1 MLKQTDRSER
11 RITAKEIAAKL
22 GVSQST
28 VSRVLSNAPG
38 YQYSAETRR
47 RILQEAERAAYRPHA
62 VGRSLRERRTRV
74 VGFTSS
80 YANLDARNAFLAEI
94 IGSLQSS
101 CARSGH
107 FLLLHNFEPEV
118 PPIQKL
124 AELTCGR
131 IDALVLH
138 SAADDPLVP
147 LLRRAHLPV
156 VAVAD
161 AIPEIPSV
169 VCDDRDGIRQAIEHL
184 EARGHTRIA
193 FLAPMTPLVSARAR
207 EAAYC
212 DEMASRG
219 WEAIRLY
226 VEYEITGPALA
237 AMMEMDPPPTAAC
250 CWNEVTALDLLH
262 ACRLKGVR
270 VPEDLAIVG
279 FDGLL
284 DRRVMAKDLTTV
296 MAGWPS
302 VAETA
307 IEVIHKM
314 VQGATVPAVT
324 TLPVSFHV
332 GETT

>member
-1 MLKQTDRSER
+1 MRNRTNNSESR
-11 RITAKEIAAKL
+11 TTARQIAAKL

-47 RILQEAERAAYRPHA
+47 RILQEAERLAYRPHA

-74 VGFTSS
+74 VGFSS
-80 YANLDARNAFLAEI
+80 CYANLDARNAFLAEI

-101 CARSGH
+101 CSRSGH
-107 FLLLHNFEPEV
+107 FLLLHNFQPEV
-118 PPIQKL
+118 TPIQKL

-138 SAADDPLVP
+138 SPAEDPLVP
-147 LLRRAHLPV
+147 LLQRSQLPV

-161 AIPEIPSV
+161 AIPDMPSV
-169 VCDDRDGIRQAIEHL
+169 VCDDRGGIRMAVEHL
-184 EARGHTRIA
+184 EARGHSRIA
-193 FLAPMTPLVSARAR
+193 FLAPTTPLASARAR

-212 DEMASRG
+212 HEMELRG
-219 WEAIRLY
+219 WEPLRLL
-226 VEYEITGPALA
+226 VEYEITAPALEQMM
-237 AMMEMDPPPTAAC
+237 AMNPPPTAAC

-262 ACRLKGVR
+262 ACRIRGIR

-296 MAGWPS
+296 VAGWPL

-307 IEVIHKM
+307 IDVIHKLIK
-314 VQGATVPAVT
+314 GENVPPVT
-324 TLPVSFHV
+324 TMPVTLHI